1 MQAYAS
7 IYFFR
12 AKQRKKWSIM
22 SQMKEESTDFKCR
35 NKVLQFVTRED
46 TIHPE
51 DLELVLFNLSS
62 ALMDFLL
69 CIRK

>member
-1 MQAYAS
+1 
-7 IYFFR
+7 
-12 AKQRKKWSIM
+12 M

-46 TIHPE
+46 AIHPE